1 MNLTQILTDGH
12 IIDTSGTT
20 GPAKQIWQSPDKI
33 RYANEIAC
41 ITQGITSK
49 SRILTVC
56 SLDHAGGLL
65 AQTLPAISINAHVDI
80 TEFNPYKWV
89 RDITRYT
96 HSHLTPSMAHAI
108 MGTKTFKSGLSLEG
122 ITIMCGSDRVPAT
135 TIQAFINI
143 GARFIANWGM
153 SEVGPVAINQTF
165 NPGDKVNFTKSIMG
179 DTTWCDTQIVDGE
192 LFVMGDICVYNDWFA
207 TGDLVEYEDGRFWY
221 NGRK

>member
-41 ITQGITSK
+41 ITQGITS
-49 SRILTVC
+49 
-56 SLDHAGGLL
+56 
-65 AQTLPAISINAHVDI
+65 
-80 TEFNPYKWV
+80 
-89 RDITRYT
+89 RYT